1 MEHQSVLDRWFLRQD
16 IINKLVA
23 IGEDAESASSFG
35 DRVLALASLEEA
47 EFQTLTDP
55 FDRSVALVFSL
66 IDEEQFD
73 AWNIDLELFLSEFT
87 SRVKEHAES
96 LDLPA
101 CGRLIRMSWEVLH
114 HQSAI
119 LFDKIQ
125 YQDDEYQ
132 EDDLNMSWHDE
143 YQDDEYLFTQSVLDG
158 SGDEFLPQLFDGRIR
173 RQEGRNV
180 TLSELLAAF
189 KDAAEDADLVKQRD
203 EMRLLNQA
211 ELEQYLSNVGGRMHN
226 EDLEGDIFRS
236 WQAIRKSTAN
246 REKKVV
252 TIDDVISHLSSEMG
266 VQDEQTEL
274 EAKVSAFISG
284 LFLTN
289 RGFISITQSSE
300 SEPIYFEDLHPS
312 VEEFDA
318 IRELTE
324 KMMDAA
330 SDIAGESKTGSEL
343 YLEKIAKRAEINRMK
358 QEKRKLKEQQH
369 DSKPL
374 DSDSMLDEDWLVE

>member
-23 IGEDAESASSFG
+23 VGEDAESASSFG

>member
-101 CGRLIRMSWEVLH
+101 CGQLIRMSWEVLH

>member
-330 SDIAGESKTGSEL
+330 SDIAGGSKTGSEL